1 MKKIFV
7 IIVLC
12 LSCKSFAQ
20 STFSSGFETGYKA
33 GYCYGRPG
41 CITPIVPIA
50 PIGGFS
56 YKDGYNK
63 GFQMGLD
70 IQRGLKI
77 EYSHGYKGTEMTFL
91 DNAMYKA
98 PYELM
103 MKIIDKKDKEFED
116 KYGSFEN
123 RDRIFKELLLKG
135 LDAFNKKDYYG
146 AINFCN
152 QAEETLLT
160 NPMIDI
166 ILGGSYYSIGD
177 YDNSIRHLKT
187 AKNNGYTEA
196 DEYIQ
201 LIKKKEREMTY
212 ERPIKFGAKLGYNIS
227 NIKSSPIIGLFFQG
241 RTGKWNIKNFSIVE
255 EILYFRNAQYETSTS
270 PYVNSSKH
278 LEVNNQ
284 ILQMNIFGKNNLG
297 DNFDI
302 TYGPGL
308 SFLFVP
314 AGSVIKLDLNLGVQY
329 NLKYNLFTELRLNK
343 SLGDSASMGGGIVN
357 VEVAKYNLQLTLGYK
372 F

>member
-201 LIKKKEREMTY
+201 LIKKKEKEMTY
-212 ERPIKFGAKLGYNIS
+212 ERPIKFGAKFGFNINS
-227 NIKSSPIIGLFFQG
+227 LKSSPFLGLFFQG
-241 RTGKWNIKNFSIVE
+241 RNGTWGIKNFSILTE
-255 EILYFRNAQYETSTS
+255 LQFYKSQYNQEILNSWYPEGKKIYE
-270 PYVNSSKH
+270 NKD
-278 LEVNNQ
+278 N
-284 ILQMNIFGKNNLG
+284 ILQINLLIKNSL
-297 DNFDI
+297 DKNFAI
-302 TYGPGL
+302 IYGTGL
-308 SFLFVP
+308 S
-314 AGSVIKLDLNLGVQY
+314 AGLESQSVMLDLNAGVQY
-329 NLKYNLFTELRLNK
+329 HFTQYIFSEFRYNRNITRSYFQGDGNLVYNPNNFQF
-343 SLGDSASMGGGIVN
+343 SV
-357 VEVAKYNLQLTLGYK
+357 GYK